1 MRQHNNIY
9 NIKNHENEFFG
20 TQEWVRDKLY
30 EMMPKNV
37 KTILD
42 PCAGDY
48 GLEDFSKSY
57 EYTLYDITPLHP
69 DIIEQDFLKLQRDKN
84 APLYDAVVLN
94 PPFQYTNEFI
104 KKAFEFSDD
113 IYLIAPIK
121 TTCKDWRN
129 NIVDFYGNW
138 RISYQCFGV
147 LTSIGIFHLKYNTG
161 FSFGPIIDP
170 YKEFLMAK
178 LPEEK
183 TLKSVY
189 MQCAEHIYNDKP
201 FIVHKITKARVL
213 RNEPL
218 IYDSD
223 IHLPGDDSVFIAEAA
238 NAKVKKGDRIL
249 RYIQYFDT
257 IEDAREF
264 KEKYDIHQEYIR
276 NYCYEWGSNMLGLN
290 EIPLLD

>member
-20 TQEWVRDKLY
+20 TQTWVRDKLY

-57 EYTLYDITPLHP
+57 EYTLYDITPLHH

-113 IYLIAPIK
+113 IYLI
-121 TTCKDWRN
+121 
-129 NIVDFYGNW
+129 
-138 RISYQCFGV
+138 
-147 LTSIGIFHLKYNTG
+147 
-161 FSFGPIIDP
+161 IDNF
-170 YKEFLMAK
+170 E
-178 LPEEK
+178 
-183 TLKSVY
+183 
-189 MQCAEHIYNDKP
+189 
-201 FIVHKITKARVL
+201 
-213 RNEPL
+213 
-218 IYDSD
+218 
-223 IHLPGDDSVFIAEAA
+223 
-238 NAKVKKGDRIL
+238 
-249 RYIQYFDT
+249 
-257 IEDAREF
+257 
-264 KEKYDIHQEYIR
+264 
-276 NYCYEWGSNMLGLN
+276 
-290 EIPLLD
+290 